1 MKHDIGGVFFIR
13 IAIGWAKFQHKR
25 LRKLGRW
32 PHWRR
37 SPSPILDYYAPRFNL
52 ESGRLCFFS
61 GNYQSMVVG
70 LLRRTLA

>member
-1 MKHDIGGVFFIR
+1 MKHGIGGVFFTR

-37 SPSPILDYYAPRFNL
+37 CGCLSVAYPRL
-52 ESGRLCFFS
+52 LCPE
-61 GNYQSMVVG
+61 V
-70 LLRRTLA
+70 